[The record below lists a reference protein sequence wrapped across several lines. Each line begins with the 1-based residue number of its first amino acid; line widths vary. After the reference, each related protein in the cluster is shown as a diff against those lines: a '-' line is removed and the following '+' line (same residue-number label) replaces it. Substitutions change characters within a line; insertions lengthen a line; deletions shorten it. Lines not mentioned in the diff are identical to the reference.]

1 MNYIKNLEL
10 EAKAASAFEQAV
22 AAAIVDFKS
31 TLRLPKYQGVDE
43 DGERKD
49 WISVGDVWRWL
60 ERIEESAYHAKFS
73 EIEVGRIELREAA
86 EKKKTREAFIESVRQ
101 EVPSIG

>member
-10 EAKAASAFEQAV
+10 ELKSSQAFEQSVSAGV
-22 AAAIVDFKS
+22 VDFKQH
-31 TLRLPKYQGVDE
+31 LRSAKFVGVDA

-60 ERIEESAYHAKFS
+60 ERIEEQAYHAKFS
-73 EIEVGRIELREAA
+73 EIERGRVELREAA
-86 EKKKTREAFIESVRQ
+86 EKKKEGVK
-101 EVPSIG
+101 